1 MEGQLESLHH
11 VQLAM
16 PPGEEDAAVKFYAD
30 VLGLAQVEKPP
41 QLAPRGGV
49 WFRRGSL
56 EVHLGVEE
64 QFHPAHKAHP
74 AFLVDGLERLRV
86 RIEEAGYRVVDS
98 VQLEGYRR
106 CYVRD
111 PFGNRIELVEP
122 V

>member
-1 MEGQLESLHH
+1 MEGQLQSLHH

-30 VLGLAQVEKPP
+30 VLGLTQVDKPP

-49 WFRRGSL
+49 WFRREGL

-74 AFLVDGLERLRV
+74 AFLVDGLESLRV

-98 VQLEGYRR
+98 VQLDGYRR

>member
-1 MEGQLESLHH
+1 MDGQLESLHH

-30 VLGLAQVEKPP
+30 VLGLAQVDKPP

-49 WFRRGSL
+49 WFRRGPL

-64 QFHPAHKAHP
+64 QFQPAHKAHP
-74 AFLVDGLERLRV
+74 AFLVDGLDALRG

-98 VQLEGYRR
+98 VQLEGYLR

-122 V
+122 A

>member
-1 MEGQLESLHH
+1 MDGQLESLHH

-16 PPGEEDAAVKFYAD
+16 PPGEEDAAVKFYAE
-30 VLGLAQVEKPP
+30 VLGLTQVDKPP

-64 QFHPAHKAHP
+64 QFQPAHKAHP
-74 AFLVDGLERLRV
+74 AFLVGGLDALRV

-98 VQLEGYRR
+98 VQLEGYLR

-122 V
+122 A

>member
-1 MEGQLESLHH
+1 MEGQLQSLHH

-49 WFRRGSL
+49 WFRREGL

>member
-16 PPGEEDAAVKFYAD
+16 PPGEEAAAVKFYAD
-30 VLGLAQVEKPP
+30 VLGLSQVDKPP

-49 WFRRGSL
+49 WFRRGGL

-64 QFHPAHKAHP
+64 QFQPAHKAHP
-74 AFLVDGLERLRV
+74 AFLVDGLESLRA

-98 VQLEGYRR
+98 VQLENYRR